1 MHKAVLK
8 DCSLPTLFLAYQT
21 TTHHLQDCRL
31 LHFFPASD
39 LFWCVFCRCSSES
52 VSVTLSESFILPVWQ
67 NESSLRWHEAS
78 AHCQEGMPCEMD
90 NLFQMDKFGPS
101 IFLWASFLAG
111 AISDSCESSLLL
123 RFFPCCYLSL
133 ECTGNSLLW
142 LGSPAVQAFH
152 YAVQLHESDIALGGR
167 KGLKLL
173 MLCQPFELQGYS
185 LDR

>member
-1 MHKAVLK
+1 MHTAVLK
-8 DCSLPTLFLAYQT
+8 DCSLCTLFLAYQT
-21 TTHHLQDCRL
+21 TTRHLQDCRL

-52 VSVTLSESFILPVWQ
+52 VSVTLSESFILLVWQ
-67 NESSLRWHEAS
+67 NECSLRGHEAS

-90 NLFQMDKFGPS
+90 KFGPS
-101 IFLWASFLAG
+101 SFLWASFLAG

-123 RFFPCCYLSL
+123 RFFPSCYLSL
-133 ECTGNSLLW
+133 ECTRNSLLW

-173 MLCQPFELQGYS
+173 MLCQPFELWGCS